1 MKKKWLVC
9 AVCILTLCVITAVP
23 VMAAEK
29 ELQDDTRDYLDEM
42 TGEMDFSKLDR
53 FMREDAGESNLT
65 FSELVDGLLRQG
77 DSKTVYQQIG
87 PWLVSQLCETVREN
101 RKILVEVVLLAV
113 CFSVL
118 KNFAGAFASDYVSD
132 LCFILV
138 YCVLA
143 VLMMQSF
150 LTFRDIA
157 CGVLEKSV
165 EFFRIFIPTFSIA
178 MVFSA
183 GTGSASG
190 FYQTAFLI
198 IYLIE
203 WLFLTI
209 LVPLIH
215 IYILAVFINYFFEDE
230 KFANMMELIGGLIQ
244 WAIKFAGI
252 IVFGLNVVQGIV
264 APAKD
269 RLLYGT
275 AGRAM
280 AMIPG
285 IGNAVN
291 GVSELLLGSGILI
304 KNCVGAA
311 ALIVLV
317 ILVSVPMVQAGCIVI
332 FYKIAAAVVEPVADK
347 RIAGCLKGMAQGG
360 LLYLKLMGYC
370 VMLIFLTI
378 ALTVASSGFI
388 Y

>member
-1 MKKKWLVC
+1 MKKWGVC
-9 AVCILTLCVITAVP
+9 VICILLLCVIETVSVFAS
-23 VMAAEK
+23 EK
-29 ELQDDTRDYLDEM
+29 NTQDYLGNM
-42 TGEMDFSKLDR
+42 TEELDFSKLDH
-53 FMREDAGESNLT
+53 FMRQDAEDSGIT
-65 FSELVDGLLRQG
+65 FSELVKELLYQEKPG
-77 DSKTVYQQIG
+77 ALYQQIG
-87 PWLVSQLCETVREN
+87 PWLMGQLCESVCEN

-118 KNFAGAFASDYVSD
+118 KNFAGAFASSYVSD

-138 YCVLA
+138 FCVLA
-143 VLMMQSF
+143 VLMLQSF
-150 LTFRDIA
+150 LTFREIV

-165 EFFRIFIPTFSIA
+165 DFFQIFIPTFSIA
-178 MVFSA
+178 MLFSA
-183 GTGSASG
+183 GESIASG

-209 LVPLIH
+209 LVPMIH
-215 IYILAVFINYFFEDE
+215 IYILTVLVNYFFEEE
-230 KFANMMELIGGLIQ
+230 KFANMMELIGGLIG
-244 WAIKFAGI
+244 WAIRSAGI
-252 IVFGLNVVQGIV
+252 IVLGLNVVQGIV

-285 IGNAVN
+285 IGNTVN
-291 GVSELLLGSGILI
+291 GVSELLLGSGIMI
-304 KNCVGAA
+304 RNCVGAA
-311 ALIVLV
+311 GLIVLI
-317 ILVSVPMVQAGCIVI
+317 ILVAVPMVQAGCMVL

-360 LLYLKLMGYC
+360 MLYLKLMGYC

-378 ALTVASSGFI
+378 ALTAASSGFG